1 MIPPFD
7 LKFVV
12 IDVIELVLLL
22 LFALSFVMVVCIE
35 GGANEIET

>member
-12 IDVIELVLLL
+12 IDVMELVLLS
-22 LFALSFVMVVCIE
+22 LFALSFVIDACTE